1 MGAIDTD
8 AGAWKIQTI
17 SLYCNVLLPSLL
29 TAAFWREVVE
39 ILTCKALFTRK
50 QKRP

>member
-17 SLYCNVLLPSLL
+17 SLYCNVLLPPSLQQPSG
-29 TAAFWREVVE
+29 E
-39 ILTCKALFTRK
+39 K
-50 QKRP
+50 